1 MQKIEFNFDIFKQ
14 IIGKLVETSVTDMH
28 IAPGTAP
35 YIRQAKELKVLR
47 LPLYDDETGETVIAN
62 IKEMLPADTRKFAE
76 DLIRFAN
83 PDEERANALINEI
96 DKKEI
101 DTTLSIPRVSRFRV
115 HISLQRSSV
124 TVSLR
129 VVPSKI
135 PSVKGFPQE
144 ILNFIQY
151 ANGMVIV
158 SGKTS
163 SGKSTTLAMLID
175 EMNKTQNRKVVSL
188 EDPIE
193 YLHKHNHCMVV
204 QREVG
209 IDTENFKSGLM
220 SALRED
226 PDVLVIGEMRDV
238 DSFQIALNAAESG
251 CLVLTTMHSG
261 SAPETLERIV
271 SMFPDDKQNQVRSQL
286 ASVLRGI
293 VCQQLIPCINE
304 AYESPLVAA
313 FEVMTNNQAIRNAIR
328 QGKYN
333 DVANVMETQKKN
345 GMRTMK
351 DSLDKL
357 KNSNLIS
364 DEDWFLRKSRITSN
378 NVED

>member
-1 MQKIEFNFDIFKQ
+1 MQKKIEFNFELFKE
-14 IIGKLVETSVTDMH
+14 IIGALVENNVTDMH
-28 IAPGTAP
+28 IAPGTP
-35 YIRQAKELKVLR
+35 PFIRQAKELKVLR
-47 LPLYDDETGETVIAN
+47 LPGVDTDTGENIIAS

-76 DLIRFAN
+76 DLILYAN
-83 PDEERANALINEI
+83 HDPDKAKQLINEI
-96 DKKEI
+96 DKHEI
-101 DTTLSIPRVSRFRV
+101 DTTLSVPRVSRFRV

-151 ANGMVIV
+151 SNGMVIV

-163 SGKSTTLAMLID
+163 SGKSTTLAMMID
-175 EMNKTQNRKVVSL
+175 EMNKHQNRKIVSL

-193 YLHKHNHCMVV
+193 YLHKHNRCMVI

-209 IDTENFKSGLM
+209 NDTETFMTGLRA
-220 SALRED
+220 ALRED

-271 SMFPDDKQNQVRSQL
+271 SMFSDDKQNQVRNQL
-286 ASVLRGI
+286 SSVLRGI
-293 VCQQLIPCINE
+293 VCQQLIPCVNE

-313 FEVMTNNQAIRNAIR
+313 FEVMTNIPATRNAIR
-328 QGKYN
+328 QGKFG
-333 DVANVMETQKKN
+333 DIANIMETQKKN
-345 GMRTMK
+345 GMRTME
-351 DSLDKL
+351 DSLNKL
-357 KNSNLIS
+357 KNNGLIS
-364 DEDWFLRKSRITSN
+364 DEDWFIRRSRITSN
-378 NVED
+378 AEE

>member
-1 MQKIEFNFDIFKQ
+1 MQKIEFDFNVFEE
-14 IIGKLVETSVTDMH
+14 IIGALVENNVTDIH
-28 IAPGTAP
+28 IAPGTP
-35 YIRQAKELKVLR
+35 PFIRQAKELKVLR
-47 LPLYDDETGETVIAN
+47 IPDVDTETGEN
-62 IKEMLPADTRKFAE
+62 IVASVKAMLPADTRKFAE
-76 DLIRFAN
+76 DLIRYAN
-83 PDEERANALINEI
+83 PDKEKAQQLIDEI
-96 DKKEI
+96 DKHEI
-101 DTTLSIPRVSRFRV
+101 DTTLSIPHVSRFRV

-124 TVSLR
+124 TISLR

-135 PSVKGFPQE
+135 PNVKGFPQE

-151 ANGMVIV
+151 SNGMVIV
-158 SGKTS
+158 

-175 EMNKTQNRKVVSL
+175 EMNKTQNRKIVSL

-193 YLHKHNHCMVV
+193 YLHKHNHCMVI

-209 IDTENFKSGLM
+209 NDTETFMTGLRA
-220 SALRED
+220 ALRED

-271 SMFPDDKQNQVRSQL
+271 SMFSDDKQNQVRNQL
-286 ASVLRGI
+286 SSVLRGI

-313 FEVMTNNQAIRNAIR
+313 FEVMTNNPATRNAIR
-328 QGKYN
+328 QGKFG
-333 DVANVMETQKKN
+333 DIANIMETQKKN
-345 GMRTMK
+345 GMRTME
-351 DSLDKL
+351 DSLNKL
-357 KNSNLIS
+357 KNNGLIS
-364 DEDWFLRKSRITSN
+364 DEDWFIRRSRIASHT
-378 NVED
+378 EE